1 MSTGLRVVSSMATR
15 ALLVD
20 LAADGSA
27 RGGERVTVESAGGVD
42 VARRVAA
49 GEPFDVVVLA
59 SDAIDRLLA
68 AGHLVAGSK
77 TDLVRC
83 AVAIAVPEGAP
94 RPSVADEA
102 GLRLAVQAASRIALS
117 TGPSG
122 TALVKLF
129 ERWGLAD
136 TVRARLVK
144 APPGV
149 PVGRLLAEGN
159 ADLGFQQL
167 SELLGLP
174 GIAVLGTMPPG
185 LEVVTTFSAACCPAV
200 RSLGDVQPLLAR
212 WRSAATDEMKHRHGM
227 LDARA

>member
-1 MSTGLRVVSSMATR
+1 MR
-15 ALLVD
+15 
-20 LAADGSA
+20 
-27 RGGERVTVESAGGVD
+27 VESVGGVD
-42 VARRVAA
+42 AARRVAA
-49 GEPFDVVVLA
+49 GEAFDVVVLA

-77 TDLVRC
+77 VDLVRC
-83 AVAIAVPEGAP
+83 DVAIAVPEGAP
-94 RPSVADEA
+94 HPSVADEA
-102 GLRLAVQAASRIALS
+102 GLRAAVSAASRIALS

-136 TVRARLVK
+136 AVRDRLVQ

-149 PVGRLLAEGN
+149 PVGRLLAEGA
-159 ADLGFQQL
+159 ADIGFQQF

-185 LEVVTTFSAACCPAV
+185 LEIVTTFSAACCIAG
-200 RSLGDVQPLLAR
+200 RSMADVQPLLAR

-227 LDARA
+227 IDARA